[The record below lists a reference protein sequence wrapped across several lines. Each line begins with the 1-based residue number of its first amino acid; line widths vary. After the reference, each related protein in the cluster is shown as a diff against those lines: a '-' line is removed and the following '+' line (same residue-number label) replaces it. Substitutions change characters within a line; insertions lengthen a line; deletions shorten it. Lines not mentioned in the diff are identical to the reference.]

1 MQAGGGAKGNE
12 VELMDWELY
21 LKEIVRSILSE
32 QSPQALLTIRGKYYE
47 LLARLIP
54 ASVILKELIKQLVA
68 SCPTRA
74 LQMETVCWGATYEQ
88 KIRQGGKEIVFLEAF
103 TARFM
108 SLYKQALLKR
118 CPVCS
123 TNSPMTQENNPT

>member
-47 LLARLIP
+47 L
-54 ASVILKELIKQLVA
+54 
-68 SCPTRA
+68 
-74 LQMETVCWGATYEQ
+74 
-88 KIRQGGKEIVFLEAF
+88 
-103 TARFM
+103 
-108 SLYKQALLKR
+108 
-118 CPVCS
+118 
-123 TNSPMTQENNPT
+123 